1 MPRLLCVDTSAE
13 LIDAS
18 AQHRVFVR
26 PAEPSP
32 DLALTQSSQVASG
45 QVEQASQV
53 ASGQVEQSSQVASGQ
68 VEQSA

>member
-45 QVEQASQV
+45 QVEQ
-53 ASGQVEQSSQVASGQ
+53 
-68 VEQSA
+68 SA

>member
-1 MPRLLCVDTSAE
+1 MPLLLCVDTSAE

-26 PAEPSP
+26 PAEPLP
-32 DLALTQSSQVASG
+32 DLAFTQSA
-45 QVEQASQV
+45 
-53 ASGQVEQSSQVASGQ
+53 QVASGQ